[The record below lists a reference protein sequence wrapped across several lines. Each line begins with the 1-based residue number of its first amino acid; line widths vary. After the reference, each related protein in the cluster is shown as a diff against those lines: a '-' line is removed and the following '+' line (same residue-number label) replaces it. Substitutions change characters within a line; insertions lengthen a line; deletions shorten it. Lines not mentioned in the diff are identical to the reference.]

1 MFLLVF
7 GFVVGVSVSVIFI
20 FSIYLFPIY
29 SVFGERIMAPEGR
42 SERES
47 PHRGLLGFLVL
58 VSLVEGEAHGYEVM
72 RRIEE
77 VTGGYWRPAPGSLY
91 PVIDSLEKEG
101 LIECVVKEVRGKAR
115 RVCRLTDDGWGA
127 LLDLL
132 ERKVEAYISILDHL
146 FGALGKAIDVLD
158 SDKARRILESSTRGL
173 RRVCDKYRG

>member
-1 MFLLVF
+1 MV
-7 GFVVGVSVSVIFI
+7 
-20 FSIYLFPIY
+20 
-29 SVFGERIMAPEGR
+29 PEGR
-42 SERES
+42 GEKES

-101 LIECVVKEVRGKAR
+101 LIECIVKEVRGKAR
-115 RVCRLTDDGWGA
+115 RVCRLTDDGWGV

-132 ERKVEAYISILDHL
+132 ERKVEVYISILDHL
-146 FGALGKAIDVLD
+146 LEAL
-158 SDKARRILESSTRGL
+158 DKAVKVLESEKARGILGSSINEL
-173 RRVCDKYRG
+173 RRVCSRYCGRTQGG

>member
-1 MFLLVF
+1 MV
-7 GFVVGVSVSVIFI
+7 
-20 FSIYLFPIY
+20 
-29 SVFGERIMAPEGR
+29 PEGR
-42 SERES
+42 GERGEKEG

-58 VSLVEGEAHGYEVM
+58 VSLVKGEAHGYEVM

-101 LIECVVKEVRGKAR
+101 LIECIVKEVRGKAR

-132 ERKVEAYISILDHL
+132 EKKVETYISILEHSL
-146 FGALGKAIDVLD
+146 EALDRAVEVLG
-158 SDKARRILESSTRGL
+158 SERARRVLGSSISGL
-173 RRVCDKYRG
+173 RRVCEKYCR